1 MWIHLTWIIGVLHNI
16 SMGGGN
22 DKENQ
27 LKNVDGWI
35 MVITK
40 PKGPR
45 NISWGREI
53 NDVWWKGGFYII
65 LMYKWEG

>member
-1 MWIHLTWIIGVLHNI
+1 MGIHLSWIICVLQNI

-22 DKENQ
+22 HKENQ
-27 LKNVDGWI
+27 LKKVDGWI

-45 NISWGREI
+45 HISWGRETY
-53 NDVWWKGGFYII
+53 DVWWKGGF
-65 LMYKWEG
+65 

>member
-1 MWIHLTWIIGVLHNI
+1 MGGKRIEILISIYTGISWIIVVLHNI

-27 LKNVDGWI
+27 LKKVDGWI

-45 NISWGREI
+45 NIS
-53 NDVWWKGGFYII
+53 
-65 LMYKWEG
+65 